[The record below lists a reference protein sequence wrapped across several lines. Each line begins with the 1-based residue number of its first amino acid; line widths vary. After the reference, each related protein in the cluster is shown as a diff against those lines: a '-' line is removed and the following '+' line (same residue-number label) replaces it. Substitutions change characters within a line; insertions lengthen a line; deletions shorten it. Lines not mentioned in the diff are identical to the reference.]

1 MFNNQLHHFYNT
13 LFTEKL
19 QMQNE
24 NITAYLSLISIPVLA
39 GEQSQKCEGP
49 ILESELLKALKNMS
63 NNKSPRNDGLTKE
76 FYERFWEDLKKPLC
90 ASITKALQRGELSH
104 SQKEAVI
111 KLIEKKDRDK
121 KLIKNWRPIS
131 LLNINTKLISEV
143 LAERL
148 KNVLPFLISS
158 DQTGYVKGRFISEG
172 GRLISDVLEIC
183 DKLQIKS
190 FLMTVDIEKAFDSIN
205 HCLLIKVL
213 DKYGFEKD
221 FIKSKPNKSKC
232 EIAGTWALKGVQVA
246 GGMRC
251 IDLASNI
258 DKILGIYYSCNDKLE
273 IQKNLKGIL

>member
-1 MFNNQLHHFYNT
+1 M
-13 LFTEKL
+13 
-19 QMQNE
+19 
-24 NITAYLSLISIPVLA
+24 I
-39 GEQSQKCEGP
+39 C
-49 ILESELLKALKNMS
+49 
-63 NNKSPRNDGLTKE
+63 
-76 FYERFWEDLKKPLC
+76 
-90 ASITKALQRGELSH
+90 
-104 SQKEAVI
+104 
-111 KLIEKKDRDK
+111 
-121 KLIKNWRPIS
+121 
-131 LLNINTKLISEV
+131 
-143 LAERL
+143 
-148 KNVLPFLISS
+148 
-158 DQTGYVKGRFISEG
+158 
-172 GRLISDVLEIC
+172 DVLRIC